1 MRYSYQ
7 ILIGISL
14 LFSSIAHAI
23 DFYADALYWQASES
37 AEWALTNNLN
47 SVDQVISYKTIGF
60 NFAPG
65 FRVGIHQA

>member
-7 ILIGISL
+7 ILMGIGL
-14 LFSSIAHAI
+14 LFSSMAHAI

-47 SVDQVISYKTIGF
+47 TTNQVVSYKTIGF
-60 NFAPG
+60 KSCAWF
-65 FRVGIHQA
+65 